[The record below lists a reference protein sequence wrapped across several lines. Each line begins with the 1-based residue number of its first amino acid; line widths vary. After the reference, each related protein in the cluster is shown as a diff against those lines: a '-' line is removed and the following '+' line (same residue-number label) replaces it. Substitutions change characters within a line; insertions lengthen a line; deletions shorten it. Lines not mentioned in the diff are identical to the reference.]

1 MYTKV
6 DHIGIAVRS
15 LEAAIPFYRDQLGLH
30 LEAVDEVASQ
40 GVRVAFFLCGE
51 TLLELLEPTR
61 PDSPIAIFIEKRGEG
76 LHHMA
81 LATDDITQERG
92 KAIENRIRLLSEA
105 PLDGAHGKLITFM
118 HPKDTMGVLLE
129 MCQRKEVHL

>member
-1 MYTKV
+1 M
-6 DHIGIAVRS
+6 
-15 LEAAIPFYRDQLGLH
+15 
-30 LEAVDEVASQ
+30 ASII
-40 GVRVAFFLCGE
+40 L
-51 TLLELLEPTR
+51 
-61 PDSPIAIFIEKRGEG
+61 PIAPTVPPAASAVIFIEKRGEG

-81 LATDDITQERG
+81 LATDDILQERS

-129 MCQRKEVHL
+129 MCQRKADQH

>member
-15 LEAAIPFYRDQLGLH
+15 LEAAIPFYRDQLGLR

-40 GVRVAFFLCGE
+40 GVRVAFFVCGE

-81 LATDDITQERG
+81 LATDDITQERS

-129 MCQRKEVHL
+129 MCQRKADHH

>member
-40 GVRVAFFLCGE
+40 GVRVAFFVCGE

-81 LATDDITQERG
+81 LATDDITQERS

-129 MCQRKEVHL
+129 MCQRKADQH

>member
-1 MYTKV
+1 MYTKF

-15 LEAAIPFYRDQLGLH
+15 LEAAIPFYRDQLGLR

-40 GVRVAFFLCGE
+40 GVRVAFFVCGE

-81 LATDDITQERG
+81 LATDDITQERS

-129 MCQRKEVHL
+129 MCQRKADHH

>member
-30 LEAVDEVASQ
+30 LEAIDEVASQ
-40 GVRVAFFLCGE
+40 GVRVAFFVCGE

-81 LATDDITQERG
+81 LATDDITQERS

-129 MCQRKEVHL
+129 MCQRKADHH

>member
-1 MYTKV
+1 MFTRV

-30 LEAVDEVASQ
+30 LEMIDEVASQ
-40 GVRVAFFLCGE
+40 GVRVAFFACGE

-61 PDSPIAIFIEKRGEG
+61 PDSPIAVFLEKRGEG

-81 LATDDITQERG
+81 LATDDITQERA

-129 MCQRKEVHL
+129 MCQRKPSDH

>member
-30 LEAVDEVASQ
+30 LEAIDEVASQ
-40 GVRVAFFLCGE
+40 GVRVAFFVCGE

-81 LATDDITQERG
+81 LATDYILQERS

-129 MCQRKEVHL
+129 MCQRKADPH

>member
-30 LEAVDEVASQ
+30 LEAIDEVASQ
-40 GVRVAFFLCGE
+40 GVRVAFFVCGE

-81 LATDDITQERG
+81 LATDDILQERR

-129 MCQRKEVHL
+129 MCQRKADQH

>member
-40 GVRVAFFLCGE
+40 GVRVAFFVCGE

-81 LATDDITQERG
+81 LATDDITQERS

-129 MCQRKEVHL
+129 MCQRKADHH

>member
-30 LEAVDEVASQ
+30 LEAIDEVASQ
-40 GVRVAFFLCGE
+40 GVRVAFFVCGE

-81 LATDDITQERG
+81 LATDDILQERSN
-92 KAIENRIRLLSEA
+92 AIENRIRLLSEA

-129 MCQRKEVHL
+129 MCQRKADQH

>member
-30 LEAVDEVASQ
+30 LEAIDEVASQ
-40 GVRVAFFLCGE
+40 GVRVAFFVCGE

-76 LHHMA
+76 LHHIA
-81 LATDDITQERG
+81 LATDDILQERR

-129 MCQRKEVHL
+129 MCQRKADQH

>member
-30 LEAVDEVASQ
+30 LEAIDEVASQ
-40 GVRVAFFLCGE
+40 GVRVAFFVCGE

-61 PDSPIAIFIEKRGEG
+61 P
-76 LHHMA
+76 
-81 LATDDITQERG
+81 
-92 KAIENRIRLLSEA
+92 
-105 PLDGAHGKLITFM
+105 
-118 HPKDTMGVLLE
+118 
-129 MCQRKEVHL
+129 

>member
-40 GVRVAFFLCGE
+40 GVRVAFFVCGE

-81 LATDDITQERG
+81 LATDDITQERST
-92 KAIENRIRLLSEA
+92 AIENRIRLLSEA

-129 MCQRKEVHL
+129 MCQRKADHH

>member
-30 LEAVDEVASQ
+30 LEAIDEVASQ
-40 GVRVAFFLCGE
+40 GVRVAFFVCGE

-81 LATDDITQERG
+81 PWVCCSRCASERPTR
-92 KAIENRIRLLSEA
+92 IEQVRPR
-105 PLDGAHGKLITFM
+105 
-118 HPKDTMGVLLE
+118 
-129 MCQRKEVHL
+129 

>member
-30 LEAVDEVASQ
+30 LEAIDEVASQ
-40 GVRVAFFLCGE
+40 GVRVAFFICGE

-81 LATDDITQERG
+81 LATEDILQERS
-92 KAIENRIRLLSEA
+92 KAIANRIRLLSEA

-129 MCQRKEVHL
+129 MCQRKSGQH

>member
-30 LEAVDEVASQ
+30 LEAIDEVASQ
-40 GVRVAFFLCGE
+40 GVRVAFFVCGE

-81 LATDDITQERG
+81 LATDDITQERS

-129 MCQRKEVHL
+129 MCQRKADPH

>member
-30 LEAVDEVASQ
+30 LEAIDEVASQ
-40 GVRVAFFLCGE
+40 GVRVAFFVCGE
-51 TLLELLEPTR
+51 TQLELLEPTR

-81 LATDDITQERG
+81 LATDDILQERS

-129 MCQRKEVHL
+129 MCQRKADQH

>member
-1 MYTKV
+1 
-6 DHIGIAVRS
+6 
-15 LEAAIPFYRDQLGLH
+15 
-30 LEAVDEVASQ
+30 
-40 GVRVAFFLCGE
+40 VRVAFFVCGE

-81 LATDDITQERG
+81 LATDDILQERS

-129 MCQRKEVHL
+129 MCQRKADQH